1 MATDVLKQLD
11 ERIQASVARIQQLR
25 KENDQLAQKLAE
37 TEKKYADAAGMVKQL
52 NAERQQHEN
61 ERNDVRTRIEKIL
74 NPFRRDRSWLKMK
87 GVNVQIMGQSLTVAS
102 DAGDEWVKSLAE
114 TVDEKIKDIRAGSQT
129 INSVNLAILAA
140 LNFAEE
146 LEHLRR
152 EHQELVDRIA
162 AMNKRL
168 SAAIDGE

>member
-1 MATDVLKQLD
+1 M
-11 ERIQASVARIQQLR
+11 
-25 KENDQLAQKLAE
+25 
-37 TEKKYADAAGMVKQL
+37 
-52 NAERQQHEN
+52 
-61 ERNDVRTRIEKIL
+61 
-74 NPFRRDRSWLKMK
+74 
-87 GVNVQIMGQSLTVAS
+87 
-102 DAGDEWVKSLAE
+102 
-114 TVDEKIKDIRAGSQT
+114 
-129 INSVNLAILAA
+129 NLAILAA

>member
-1 MATDVLKQLD
+1 
-11 ERIQASVARIQQLR
+11 
-25 KENDQLAQKLAE
+25 
-37 TEKKYADAAGMVKQL
+37 
-52 NAERQQHEN
+52 
-61 ERNDVRTRIEKIL
+61 
-74 NPFRRDRSWLKMK
+74 MK

-102 DAGDEWVKSLAE
+102 DAGEEWVRAVAE
-114 TVDEKIKDIRAGSQT
+114 TVDEKIRNIRAGTQT
-129 INSVNLAILAA
+129 VSSVNVAILAA

-168 SAAIDGE
+168 SAAIDGDEA